1 MVVNQMRN
9 IWKIRNPKIYTLYNM
24 AMSLLH
30 GLRYFIEHISSNKAV
45 EVAELALEAK
55 DLEQESE
62 EWKRIKE

>member
-1 MVVNQMRN
+1 
-9 IWKIRNPKIYTLYNM
+9 M

-62 EWKRIKE
+62 E